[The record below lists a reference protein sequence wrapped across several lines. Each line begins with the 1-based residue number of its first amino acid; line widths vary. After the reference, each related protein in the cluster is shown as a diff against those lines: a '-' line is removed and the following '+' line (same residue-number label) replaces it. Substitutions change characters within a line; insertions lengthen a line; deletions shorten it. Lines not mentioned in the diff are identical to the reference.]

1 MAHVKMG
8 LAGVYIFM
16 YTTHR
21 NGWTYRHEYDHLIHG
36 FSVIDIKI
44 LNTTKCG

>member
-8 LAGVYIFM
+8 LAGVLYA
-16 YTTHR
+16 THR
-21 NGWTYRHEYDHLIHG
+21 HGWTYRHDHLIHG
-36 FSVIDIKI
+36 FPVIDIKI